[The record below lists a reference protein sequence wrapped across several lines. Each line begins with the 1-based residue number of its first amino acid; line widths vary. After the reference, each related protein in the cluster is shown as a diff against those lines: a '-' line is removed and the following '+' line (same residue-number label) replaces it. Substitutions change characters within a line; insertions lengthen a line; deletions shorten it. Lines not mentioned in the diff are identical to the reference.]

1 MAGMSFRE
9 HLAFHGVLD
18 RESILLED
26 IISNHQHI
34 SNKLTEKTKIIP
46 AFKKYLATGY
56 FPFYDEDP
64 GAYHERLSAII
75 NVIIETDIPAVSD
88 ISFETSQKLKKLLAA
103 IATTVPY
110 VPNLLKLRAELFISD
125 QRTLLK
131 YLDLLEKAEVI
142 SILSQQARGNKIMHK
157 PDKIYLGNTNYY
169 YALPFQKEEAGTVR
183 ETFFESQLSVKHQLR
198 LPPAGDFLVDD
209 KYVFEVGGRNKTS
222 AQLKGGDSAFL
233 AVDDIE
239 NGIHRTIPL
248 WLFGFLY

>member
-1 MAGMSFRE
+1 MANGRDVFSRTP
-9 HLAFHGVLD
+9 G
-18 RESILLED
+18 
-26 IISNHQHI
+26 ISRCARQGKHFAGRHHFEPSAHFQQANG
-34 SNKLTEKTKIIP
+34 KTKIIP

-183 ETFFESQLSVKHQLR
+183 ETFF
-198 LPPAGDFLVDD
+198 
-209 KYVFEVGGRNKTS
+209 
-222 AQLKGGDSAFL
+222 
-233 AVDDIE
+233 
-239 NGIHRTIPL
+239 
-248 WLFGFLY
+248 